1 MSETVAHLPMDQIKR
16 FQRTMRRIPEDIRQP
31 VLEELAEALVG
42 EAQFDAP
49 IKTGV
54 LKDSHT
60 VGEFENGSIVIG
72 VNTNYA
78 LAVHETHPS
87 KSRWFINA
95 IARNFRRIT
104 RASIRKQLR
113 ERGAR

>member
-1 MSETVAHLPMDQIKR
+1 MSKTVAELPIQDIRR
-16 FQRTMRRIPEDIRQP
+16 FERTIRRIPEDIRQP
-31 VLEELAEALVG
+31 VLDEVAEALVG

-49 IKTGV
+49 IKTGT

-60 VGEFENGSIVIG
+60 VGEFEDGAVVIG
-72 VNTNYA
+72 VNTAYA
-78 LAVHETHPS
+78 MAVHETHPS
-87 KSRWFINA
+87 RSRWFFNA
-95 IARNFRRIT
+95 IVRNFRRIT